1 MATDLNLGAWC
12 VVPAAGRSRRFGG
25 AKPKQYAQIAGQPM
39 LWHTLER
46 LAGHPRILGLL
57 VVLASD
63 DREWP
68 VPTQIHG
75 KPVRTV
81 SGGAER
87 SDSVRAGLDALPAE
101 VAAEDFVLVHDAAR
115 PCVAGPAI
123 TRLLDSASVGE
134 GGLLAIPL
142 HDTLKR
148 VDAEN
153 RVLRTEYRAG
163 LWLAQTPQM
172 FRRGALSAVL
182 ALAQGDAEI
191 TDEASAMERYAG
203 IHPRI
208 VAGHSSNLKVT
219 TATDLLVAA
228 AILTEKG
235 SQWVP

>member
-1 MATDLNLGAWC
+1 MATELQLCAWC
-12 VVPAAGRSRRFGG
+12 VVPAAGRSHRFGG
-25 AKPKQYAQIAGQPM
+25 VRPKQYAQIAGQPM

-57 VVLASD
+57 VVLAPD
-63 DREWP
+63 DHAWP

-75 KPVRTV
+75 KPVHTV

-87 SDSVRAGLDALPAE
+87 ADSVRAGLDALPAG

-115 PCVAGPAI
+115 PCVASPAI
-123 TRLLDSASVGE
+123 TRLLDSAGAGD

-148 VDAEN
+148 ADAEN
-153 RVLRTEYRAG
+153 RVLRTESRAG

-172 FRRGALSAVL
+172 FRRGALSEAL
-182 ALAQGDAEI
+182 AQAQGDAAI

-219 TATDLLVAA
+219 TATDLLIAA
-228 AILTEKG
+228 AILTGEG
-235 SQWVP
+235 S

>member
-1 MATDLNLGAWC
+1 MATDLELCAWC
-12 VVPAAGRSRRFGG
+12 VVPAAGHSRRFGG
-25 AKPKQYAQIAGQPM
+25 AIPKQYAQIAGQPL

-57 VVLASD
+57 VVLAPHEH
-63 DREWP
+63 EWP

-87 SDSVRAGLDALPAE
+87 SDSVRAGLDALPAD
-101 VAAEDFVLVHDAAR
+101 VAAKDFVLVHDAAR
-115 PCVAGPAI
+115 PCVATSAI
-123 TRLLDSASVGE
+123 TRLLDSVGAGD

-148 VDAEN
+148 ADAED
-153 RVLRTEYRAG
+153 RVLRTESRAG

-172 FRRGALSAVL
+172 FRRGALSA
-182 ALAQGDAEI
+182 ALAQAQGNAEI

-208 VAGHSSNLKVT
+208 VVGHSSNLKVT
-219 TATDLLVAA
+219 TATDLLIAA
-228 AILTEKG
+228 AILTGES
-235 SQWVP
+235 SQ

>member
-1 MATDLNLGAWC
+1 MVTDLELCAWC

-25 AKPKQYAQIAGQPM
+25 AIPKQYALIAGQPM

-46 LAGHPRILGLL
+46 LTGHPRILGVL
-57 VVLASD
+57 VVLAPD
-63 DREWP
+63 DHEWP
-68 VPTQIHG
+68 VPTQIHD
-75 KPVRTV
+75 KPVCTV

-115 PCVAGPAI
+115 PCVVSLAI
-123 TRLLDSASVGE
+123 TRLLDCAGVGD

-148 VDAEN
+148 ADAED
-153 RVLRTEYRAG
+153 RVLRTESRAG

-172 FRRGALSAVL
+172 FRRGALSEAL
-182 ALAQGDAEI
+182 ALAQAQGDAEI

-219 TATDLLVAA
+219 TATDLLIAA
-228 AILTEKG
+228 AILTGES
-235 SQWVP
+235 SQ